1 MPRRTRSGVPG
12 GSAANDAVEFGGRI
26 WAVGSTQHSGDTVG
40 RAVAWSA
47 SYDLSSVVTYKD
59 TLESTA
65 ASFLGAAVDNGLYAV
80 GYVTGNADDYLVARY
95 NTDGSIAWSQSFGG
109 TGSDLLTGAVALN
122 GHLYVAGYTTDG
134 SGNTDGVLMEI
145 STVDGSVISTAT
157 YGGAL
162 YDSFSSITTDGQY
175 LYVAGSSRS
184 FAGGGNVAGQ
194 SDAFLLT
201 YDPRIRSGH
210 RNRSI
215 PDSLHRQQR
224 ADHGD

>member
-1 MPRRTRSGVPG
+1 M
-12 GSAANDAVEFGGRI
+12 I
-26 WAVGSTQHSGDTVG
+26 
-40 RAVAWSA
+40 
-47 SYDLSSVVTYKD
+47 
-59 TLESTA
+59 
-65 ASFLGAAVDNGLYAV
+65 DNGLYAV
-80 GYVTGNADDYLVARY
+80 GYVTGNAEDYLVARY

-162 YDSFSSITTDGQY
+162 YNSFSSITTDGQY

-201 YDPRIRSGH
+201 YDPGIGPVIETDQFLTASTGNNAPTTVTDFAVTDPNAGPSETLLVHRADPIRQRHHAFVRVWRSLGH
-210 RNRSI
+210 QC
-215 PDSLHRQQR
+215 LHRQRHLRSGQSGTPANDR
-224 ADHGD
+224 RD